1 MRAMRKGR
9 TLLVWAALM
18 LGLFGAAVADAAL
31 VAIDPVKVL
40 LTGAAPSRSISL
52 RNNGSERVRFQMS
65 AFTWQQT
72 LGGEMQLAPTPDL
85 VFFPSLVELAP
96 GETRRVR
103 VTTTQQ
109 VASNERSYRLFVD
122 ELPPLAAQPGGA
134 IRVLTRFGIPVF
146 LAPDAAAAKPTLRLA
161 VQSGKL
167 SVSLENRGNSHF
179 VAQSVRLVGRAADGS
194 SVLTQDLPAWYVLA
208 GGRREYQLPLA
219 ADVCSKLTQVS
230 ANANTDHGSARLDYQ
245 VPSSACTP

>member
-1 MRAMRKGR
+1 MRRAR
-9 TLLVWAALM
+9 TLLVLAAAFTA
-18 LGLFGAAVADAAL
+18 LFGATIADAAL

-40 LTGAAPSRSISL
+40 LTGAAPSKSVAL
-52 RNNGSERVRFQMS
+52 RNNGTERVRFQMS
-65 AFTWQQT
+65 AFTWQQSI
-72 LGGEMQLAPTPDL
+72 GGEMQLAPTPDL

-122 ELPPLAAQPGGA
+122 ELPPLASQPGGA
-134 IRVLTRFGIPVF
+134 VRVLTRFGLPVF
-146 LAPDAAAAKPTLRLA
+146 LAPDTVAPKPTLKLALKAGKLA
-161 VQSGKL
+161 VT
-167 SVSLENRGNSHF
+167 LENRGNSHF

-194 SVLTQDLPAWYVLA
+194 NVLTQDLPAWYVLA
-208 GGRREYQLPLA
+208 GGRREYDVPIA

-230 ANANTDHGSARLDYQ
+230 ANANTDHGSARSDYQ
-245 VPSSACTP
+245 VPSTACTP